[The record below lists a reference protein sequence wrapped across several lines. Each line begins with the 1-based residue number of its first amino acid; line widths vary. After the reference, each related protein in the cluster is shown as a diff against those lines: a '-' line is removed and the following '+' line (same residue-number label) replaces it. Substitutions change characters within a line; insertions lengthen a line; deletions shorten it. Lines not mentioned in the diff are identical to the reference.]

1 MGRTRSIVEDARRF
15 ARIRS
20 RVDVPSWVDADSLE
34 VYNSY
39 ESAENAP
46 SFKMPVALRASV
58 LVLMFH
64 LGRMHIHCKFTTY
77 LSETKNRT
85 FLLSGSG
92 TLDSP

>member
-34 VYNSY
+34 IYNSF

-64 LGRMHIHCKFTTY
+64 LGRMHIHCKFTIV
-77 LSETKNRT
+77 LSETKNLI
-85 FLLSGSG
+85 FFILKV
-92 TLDSP
+92 